1 MHLILT
7 GATGLV
13 GSSVLHN
20 MLAQESISRISI
32 LSRRPVAMAEG
43 HDKAKVII
51 HKDFNTYDKA
61 LLEELKDAHGCV
73 WAQGVSQ
80 NDVNKQQYIEI
91 THDYPLAAA
100 KAFATL
106 HPDRPF
112 TFVYV
117 SGEGVTQTPGMFTQ
131 LYGRVKGQAESA
143 LVDLGKQ
150 NPMFKAFNVR
160 PAVVDPANHPEIHP
174 FIPNQA
180 AFKRWVTSG
189 VGAVYQSMHTPTQP
203 MGRIMTELAMSQ
215 GEPLEGSDMGMGGR
229 MVPNVALRRMAGL

>member
-51 HKDFNTYDKA
+51 HKDYSTYDQA

-80 NDVNKQQYIEI
+80 NDVSKQQYVEI

-100 KAFATL
+100 RAFATL
-106 HPDRPF
+106 HPERPF
-112 TFVYV
+112 AFVHV
-117 SGEGVTQTPGMFTQ
+117 SGEGATQKPSMFTPRF
-131 LYGRVKGQAESA
+131 GRVKGQIESA
-143 LVDLGKQ
+143 LFELGMQ
-150 NPMFKAFNVR
+150 NAMFKVYNVR
-160 PAVVDPANHPEIHP
+160 PAGVDPTGHPEIHP
-174 FIPNQA
+174 FIPHQA
-180 AFKRWVTSG
+180 ASKRLLVAGLG
-189 VGAVYQSMHTPTQP
+189 VVYQSMLTPTRP
-203 MGRIMTELAMSQ
+203 MGRIMTELAISN
-215 GEPLEGSDMGMGGR
+215 GEPLEGSDAGMAGR
-229 MVPNVALRRMAGL
+229 LVPNAALRRMAGL